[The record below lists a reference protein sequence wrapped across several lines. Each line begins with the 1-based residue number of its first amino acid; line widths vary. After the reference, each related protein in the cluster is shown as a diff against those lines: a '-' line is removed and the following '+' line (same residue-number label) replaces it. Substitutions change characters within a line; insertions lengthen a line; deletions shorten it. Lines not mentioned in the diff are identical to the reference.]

1 MNLLRLA
8 GPFLLEKEEDRV
20 LLIKAVLHASDIS
33 NPVRPFHVNCV
44 MSTSVHREFR
54 SGSTSFMPCW
64 VSSCNVY
71 ADSNMEMAG
80 NNTNDGSFIQLVVSS
95 GTCSIGQGKFAG
107 QPLLSKDCRH
117 RVVLNF

>member
-1 MNLLRLA
+1 MRGANVSNDATRRA

-54 SGSTSFMPCW
+54 CAAF
-64 VSSCNVY
+64 
-71 ADSNMEMAG
+71 
-80 NNTNDGSFIQLVVSS
+80 
-95 GTCSIGQGKFAG
+95 
-107 QPLLSKDCRH
+107 LLTPTFLQCISKENA
-117 RVVLNF
+117 LKP

>member
-1 MNLLRLA
+1 MNGT

-54 SGSTSFMPCW
+54 YP
-64 VSSCNVY
+64 SC
-71 ADSNMEMAG
+71 
-80 NNTNDGSFIQLVVSS
+80 
-95 GTCSIGQGKFAG
+95 
-107 QPLLSKDCRH
+107 
-117 RVVLNF
+117 

>member
-1 MNLLRLA
+1 MVFDRQANCVTS

-54 SGSTSFMPCW
+54 YSSESAVSCSCATCCHSLQSGQAVIAST
-64 VSSCNVY
+64 
-71 ADSNMEMAG
+71 E
-80 NNTNDGSFIQLVVSS
+80 
-95 GTCSIGQGKFAG
+95 
-107 QPLLSKDCRH
+107 
-117 RVVLNF
+117 

>member
-1 MNLLRLA
+1 MLIYGGDGS

-54 SGSTSFMPCW
+54 SGSHPLHSALLYLMAYIYIYTWHCHMYTMVCIIHTAAKLVLPCFPFRC
-64 VSSCNVY
+64 V
-71 ADSNMEMAG
+71 
-80 NNTNDGSFIQLVVSS
+80 Q
-95 GTCSIGQGKFAG
+95 
-107 QPLLSKDCRH
+107 
-117 RVVLNF
+117 